1 MFVYLFS
8 LLLATSAWPGVWKI
22 TAEKMQGGTATYY
35 LVIQDEESA
44 QLYDHQWY
52 PQVVRSFE
60 LTETTVKMG
69 MNFEGVVMPT
79 VLEGQLNGDQLKGMI
94 TFNFPQYEV
103 KSEFSAERAIATP
116 IPLPGDSI
124 PGIIEGRTVN
134 IVEYLSDNAPTEKF
148 DVFLKFWR
156 EDVSP
161 RYFVLIEPLLPRAEK
176 DLEKDLKSVYESI
189 DKLEKRAGEA
199 LLSASELDTD
209 YVVLVPASE
218 RREPLTVEIASERK
232 KWPPGYSPCCGDRLF
247 NIKTF
252 TLITVTP

>member
-8 LLLATSAWPGVWKI
+8 LVLATSTWPGVWKI
-22 TAEKMQGGTATYY
+22 TAEKMQGGTETYY

-44 QLYDHQWY
+44 ELYDHQWY
-52 PQVVRSFE
+52 PQLVKSFE
-60 LTETTVKMG
+60 LAETTIKMG

-79 VLEGQLNGDQLKGMI
+79 VLEGQLDGDQLKGII

-103 KSEFSAERAIATP
+103 GSEFSAERAIATP

-134 IVEYLSDNAPTEKF
+134 IVEYLSENAPTESF

-161 RYFVLIEPLLPRAEK
+161 RYFVLMEPLLPGTEK
-176 DLEKDLKSVYESI
+176 ELQKTLKVVYESI

-199 LLSASELDTD
+199 LLSTSEPDTD
-209 YVVLVPASE
+209 YVVLVPALE

-232 KWPPGYSPCCGDRLF
+232 KWPAGYSPCCGDRLF
-247 NIKTF
+247 NIKKF
-252 TLITVTP
+252 RLVTVAP